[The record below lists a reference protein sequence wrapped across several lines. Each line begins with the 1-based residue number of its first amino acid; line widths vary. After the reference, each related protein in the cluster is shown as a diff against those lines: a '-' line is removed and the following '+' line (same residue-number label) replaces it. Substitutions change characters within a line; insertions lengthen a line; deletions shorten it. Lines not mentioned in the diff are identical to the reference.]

1 METVDNHEEEGFLE
15 ALAPLREARQLMH
28 AGLNTLQ
35 VAATAV
41 TTAESRFAMAALDTA
56 LQFLQKQLLPGCR
69 AEETTIFP
77 AVSSITGVS
86 NACHVMRAQ
95 HTTLMRMA
103 GDLAQVADAAREAG
117 DLAEYTKYLQ
127 PLLFGLYAFSRAHL
141 ESEDEA
147 YLGLLE
153 AVLSEHQVATL
164 AAEFEK
170 ALDISPEHPE

>member
-1 METVDNHEEEGFLE
+1 METVDNHEEDGFLE
-15 ALAPLREARQLMH
+15 APAPLREARRAMH

-41 TTAESRFAMAALDTA
+41 TTAESRFAMAALEAA
-56 LQFLQKQLLPGCR
+56 LQYLKETLLPGCR
-69 AEETTIFP
+69 AEEITIFP

-103 GDLAQVADAAREAG
+103 GDLAQVADAARAAG

-153 AVLSEHQVATL
+153 AVLSHHQAAAL
-164 AAEFEK
+164 AGEFER
-170 ALDISPEHPE
+170 AFAVSPESVE